1 MDFANRGGVW
11 RSVGPAS
18 EEDLK
23 KLRRAF
29 QAPLPDGYV
38 ELLRFSNG
46 GEGELGAAPGWFAPW
61 PAADVMHFNRIYEVP
76 ERLPG
81 LIGFGSNGA
90 AEMFAFDT
98 RRKQPW
104 PVLAIPFVA
113 DDVEQ
118 ATWVAKDFDA
128 FLALIAVTAPQDSS
142 AATYESHTHHEL
154 ELMLAGKK
162 PLAAFCD
169 DEQAQNGDEEIP
181 EPEFAPH
188 VASGRLIKREHLSA
202 PTEGGADVEG
212 QAGGVRWVFY
222 ALPGHEW
229 RIEALILL
237 LKTAAVT
244 GWNEGFERMQGSLL
258 GYEDWENDLR
268 MKQKGRW
275 WEQPR

>member
-1 MDFANRGGVW
+1 MDFSNRGGVW

-18 EEDLK
+18 DEDLK

-29 QAPLPDGYV
+29 HVALPDRYI

-46 GEGELGAAPGWFAPW
+46 GEGELGAKPGWFAPW
-61 PAADVMHFNRIYEVP
+61 SAVDVMHFNRIYEVQ

-98 RRKQPW
+98 RAVEPW
-104 PVLAIPFVA
+104 PVLAISFA
-113 DDVEQ
+113 SDDVEK

-128 FLALIAVTAPQDSS
+128 FVALIGVAAPQD
-142 AATYESHTHHEL
+142 APGTGFATHTNHEL

-169 DEQAQNGDEEIP
+169 EEAGLHAYEGIP
-181 EPEFAPH
+181 EAEFEPY
-188 VASGRLIKREHLSA
+188 VASGRFIKREFVM
-202 PTEGGADVEG
+202 PTPAGSPGVE
-212 QAGGVRWVFY
+212 AKTTGVRRVFY

-229 RIEALILL
+229 RIEALMLL
-237 LKTAAVT
+237 LKTAEVT
-244 GWNEGFERMQGSLL
+244 GWNDGFERMEGSLL
-258 GYEDWENDLR
+258 GYEDWENDLH

-275 WEQPR
+275 WEREQ

>member
-11 RSVGPAS
+11 RSVGPAP

-29 QAPLPDGYV
+29 HAPLPEAYF

-61 PAADVMHFNRIYEVP
+61 PAADVMHFNRIYEVQ

-81 LIGFGSNGA
+81 LIGFGSNAA

-98 RRKQPW
+98 RRTQPW
-104 PVLAIPFVA
+104 PVLAIPFAV

-128 FLALIAVTAPQDSS
+128 FVALIAVTVPQRSPARGYD
-142 AATYESHTHHEL
+142 SHTDHEL

-162 PLAAFCD
+162 PLAAFSD
-169 DEQAQNGDEEIP
+169 DDP
-181 EPEFAPH
+181 PEFEPH
-188 VASGRLIKREHLSA
+188 VASGRIIRREHVTV
-202 PTEGGADVEG
+202 PTDGKAVTERRP
-212 QAGGVRWVFY
+212 GGVPWVFY

-229 RIEALILL
+229 RIEAMILL
-237 LKTAAVT
+237 LKTAEVT
-244 GWNEGFERMQGSLL
+244 GWNEGFERMEGSLL
-258 GYEDWENDLR
+258 GYEDWENDLHL
-268 MKQKGRW
+268 KQNGRR
-275 WEQPR
+275 WER